1 MDGVLDELKKAQDA
15 VHVELLAT
23 KDAWLDYWGVWDG
36 TGRIWKKE
44 LFEEETFVGCLKL
57 QAIENTVFRG

>member
-23 KDAWLDYWGVWDG
+23 KATWLFQHLLSCAWHCMAV
-36 TGRIWKKE
+36 
-44 LFEEETFVGCLKL
+44 
-57 QAIENTVFRG
+57 